1 MVRDFPS
8 TGFNITHSSVFAH
21 QELRQVLAAYSEG
34 VLKKNWRD
42 YAISSDK
49 DQTVF
54 CVIERGQ
61 GRPAA
66 VLYSISKTKS
76 KKSNGTHFYR
86 VFDGDRQI
94 ARTDSFMEALNIF
107 RSAGKPGAKKL
118 KVVK

>member
-1 MVRDFPS
+1 MIRDFPS
-8 TGFNITHSSVFAH
+8 TGFNIATPSVFAH

-42 YAISSDK
+42 YAIASEDN
-49 DQTVF
+49 QTVF

-66 VLYSISKTKS
+66 VLYSISKTRA
-76 KKSNGTHFYR
+76 KKSGDAYYYR
-86 VFDGDRQI
+86 VFDGERQI
-94 ARTDSFMEALNIF
+94 ARTESFMEALNIF
-107 RSAGKPGAKKL
+107 RHAGTPGAKKL

>member
-1 MVRDFPS
+1 MVRNFPS
-8 TGFNITHSSVFAH
+8 TGFSTATPSVFAH

-42 YAISSDK
+42 YAIASEK
-49 DQTVF
+49 NQTVF

-61 GRPAA
+61 GKPTA

-76 KKSNGTHFYR
+76 HKSNGQPFYR
-86 VFDGDRQI
+86 VYDGERQI
-94 ARTDSFMEALNIF
+94 ARTDSFLEALNIF
-107 RSAGKPGAKKL
+107 RRAGTPGDKKL